1 MVVLIAIWV
10 TATISL
16 LIGIRV
22 GKRMSDIDKAVEQ
35 EDYTKNKEN

>member
-1 MVVLIAIWV
+1 MVVVIAIWV

-22 GKRMSDIDKAVEQ
+22 GKKIERMNRESEI
-35 EDYTKNKEN
+35 